1 MLADVDNAF
10 LMRRELTCR
19 FSGAGEALK
28 KLDAARLVS
37 EKLGLDG
44 KTVVPVSMG
53 TQVGMP
59 SRTGTFYV
67 YDDEKLAYKQV
78 DPSVMARL
86 DRARKAEAEKQA
98 GSEAGQAEAPAESAE
113 PAPEGEQAGAKDPA
127 QAAGKGE

>member
-1 MLADVDNAF
+1 
-10 LMRRELTCR
+10 MRRELTCR
-19 FSGAGEALK
+19 FAGVGDALK

-86 DRARKAEAEKQA
+86 DKARKAEAEKEKAEATAENATGQA
-98 GSEAGQAEAPAESAE
+98 TEEAAQADAEAPAENATGQA
-113 PAPEGEQAGAKDPA
+113 PAGDEAP
-127 QAAGKGE
+127 AGKGE

>member
-1 MLADVDNAF
+1 MGD
-10 LMRRELTCR
+10 
-19 FSGAGEALK
+19 ALK

-86 DRARKAEAEKQA
+86 DKARKAEAEKEKAEATAENATGQA
-98 GSEAGQAEAPAESAE
+98 TEEAAQADAEAPAENATGQA
-113 PAPEGEQAGAKDPA
+113 PAGDEAP
-127 QAAGKGE
+127 AGKGE

>member
-1 MLADVDNAF
+1 
-10 LMRRELTCR
+10 MRRELTCR
-19 FSGAGEALK
+19 FAGAGDALR
-28 KLDAARLVS
+28 KLDAARMVS

-86 DRARKAEAEKQA
+86 DKARKAEAEKQA
-98 GSEAGQAEAPAESAE
+98 ESAEGQAAAEEAPAENAE
-113 PAPEGEQAGAKDPA
+113 PAPAKEAPAEAKESSQAD
-127 QAAGKGE
+127 AGKGE